1 MKNIAVLLTCHNRKE
16 KTINCLESLYKAI
29 ECSNYEIKFDI
40 YLVDDGSTD
49 GTYEEINKHFPAVII
64 IKGSGNLFWARGMR
78 LAWETAL
85 SANQDYDSF
94 LLLNDDTFLFRDAI
108 KKILYHSI
116 NFYKEKSSH
125 AIFIGSTKD
134 IETGIISYGGKK
146 LYSINRPK
154 GYLIQSDTHWV
165 ECDLGEANIML
176 VPKTIVQK
184 IGILS
189 DKFTHGIADYD
200 YTLRAKKE
208 GFKVIV
214 TPGILGTC
222 TFDHGKGWKSAN
234 TNLAERIKYLYS
246 PKGLAY
252 REYLYYIK
260 KHFPL
265 HLPEAIFKL
274 WLKTLFPFVYD
285 RFKK

>member
-1 MKNIAVLLTCHNRKE
+1 VKNIAVLLTCYNRKE
-16 KTINCLESLYKAI
+16 KTLLCIKKVMEQEIPANYHLDIFLTDDA
-29 ECSNYEIKFDI
+29 SN
-40 YLVDDGSTD
+40 D
-49 GTYEEINKHFPAVII
+49 GTGSEVKKFFPNVNVYNGT
-64 IKGSGNLFWARGMR
+64 GSLFWSGGMR
-78 LAWETAL
+78 NSWGNAL
-85 SANQDYDSF
+85 ITDPDYY

-108 KKILYHSI
+108 KNILEHYI
-116 NFYKEKSSH
+116 NFYKEKSSQ

-134 IETGIISYGGKK
+134 IETGIISYGGRK
-146 LYSINRPK
+146 LYSLNRPK
-154 GYLIQSDTHWV
+154 GHLIQSNTHCV

-176 VPKTIVQK
+176 VPRIIVQK

-222 TFDHGKGWKSAN
+222 TSDHGNNWKAAD

-252 REYLYYIK
+252 KEYLYYIR